1 MNEFEEEIVYETI
14 KDELKKF
21 RNSNLYKCSYCEKF
35 IEWDDANYNPEESTY
50 ICPICRETFDEKEL
64 QSVSFIDYIEE
75 VFSVYKGVNRKWEI
89 LAL

>member
-35 IEWDDANYNPEESTY
+35 IEWDDVNYNPEESTY
-50 ICPICRETFDEKEL
+50 ICHICRETFDEKEL
-64 QSVSFIDYIEE
+64 QNVSFIDYVEE
-75 VFSVYKGVNRKWEI
+75 VFSVYKGEKENGKY
-89 LAL
+89 